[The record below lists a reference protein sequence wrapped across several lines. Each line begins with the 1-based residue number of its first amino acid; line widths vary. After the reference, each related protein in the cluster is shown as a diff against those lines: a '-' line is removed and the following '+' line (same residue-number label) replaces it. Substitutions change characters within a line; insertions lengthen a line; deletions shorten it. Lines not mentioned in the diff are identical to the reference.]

1 MGSCNF
7 YANFLIVM
15 KPKNLNNFKR
25 LFYKTD
31 KEQIMQ
37 IMHHLNIKYL
47 LSLYKKA
54 IHAQHATLAGDL
66 GYPTK
71 VDMKTAYIS
80 VYQMVNYDGC
90 RFQASV
96 KTLKDELK
104 CREEIGEV
112 IPVNHTTPNGRTIRI
127 NWQINKDYKKQ

>member
-25 LFYKTD
+25 LYYKTD

-54 IHAQHATLAGDL
+54 IHAQHATLAGALDH
-66 GYPTK
+66 PTK

-104 CREEIGEV
+104 RREEIGEI
-112 IPVNHTTPNGRTIRI
+112 IPVNHTTPNGRIIRI
-127 NWQINKDYKKQ
+127 NWKINKDHKK

>member
-1 MGSCNF
+1 
-7 YANFLIVM
+7 M
-15 KPKNLNNFKR
+15 KSKNLNNFKR
-25 LFYKTD
+25 LYYKTD

-54 IHAQHATLAGDL
+54 IHDQHATLAETWDCQ
-66 GYPTK
+66 TE
-71 VDMKTAYIS
+71 VDMKTTYIS

-90 RFQASV
+90 RFRASV

-104 CREEIGEV
+104 RREEIGEI
-112 IPVNHTTPNGRTIRI
+112 IPVNHTTPNGRIIRI
-127 NWQINKDYKKQ
+127 NWQINKEYKKQ

>member
-1 MGSCNF
+1 
-7 YANFLIVM
+7 M

-25 LFYKTD
+25 LYYKTD

-37 IMHHLNIKYL
+37 ILHHLNIKYL

-54 IHAQHATLAGDL
+54 IHPQHVTMAWTRDYLTEDD
-66 GYPTK
+66 T
-71 VDMKTAYIS
+71 KTAYIS

-90 RFQASV
+90 QFQASV

-104 CREEIGEV
+104 RREEIGEV
-112 IPVNHTTPNGRTIRI
+112 IPVNYTLPSGRTFKMK
-127 NWQINKDYKKQ
+127 WQINKDYKK

>member
-7 YANFLIVM
+7 YVDFLIVM
-15 KPKNLNNFKR
+15 KSKNLNNFKR

-54 IHAQHATLAGDL
+54 IHAQHATLAGALD
-66 GYPTK
+66 YPTK
-71 VDMKTAYIS
+71 VDMKTAYIR

-90 RFQASV
+90 RFRASV

-104 CREEIGEV
+104 RREEIGEI
-112 IPVNHTTPNGRTIRI
+112 IPINHTTPNGRIIRI
-127 NWQINKDYKKQ
+127 NWQINKDHKKQ

>member
-1 MGSCNF
+1 
-7 YANFLIVM
+7 M
-15 KPKNLNNFKR
+15 KQQQELKR
-25 LFYKTD
+25 LYWKSD

-54 IHAQHATLAGDL
+54 IHNEHAEAAYTW
-66 GYPTK
+66 
-71 VDMKTAYIS
+71 DMKTTYIS

-90 RFQASV
+90 RFQASA

-104 CREEIGEV
+104 RREEIGEV
-112 IPVNHTTPNGRTIRI
+112 IPVNYTLPNGRTFKI
-127 NWQINKDYKKQ
+127 NWQINKDYRK

>member
-1 MGSCNF
+1 
-7 YANFLIVM
+7 M

-25 LFYKTD
+25 LNYKSD

-54 IHAQHATLAGDL
+54 IHAQHATLAGALD
-66 GYPTK
+66 YPTK

-90 RFQASV
+90 RFRASV
-96 KTLKDELK
+96 KTIKDELK
-104 CREEIGEV
+104 RREKIGEI
-112 IPVNHTTPNGRTIRI
+112 IPVNHTTPNGRIIRI
-127 NWQINKDYKKQ
+127 NWQINKDHKKQ

>member
-1 MGSCNF
+1 
-7 YANFLIVM
+7 M

-25 LFYKTD
+25 LYYKMD

-54 IHAQHATLAGDL
+54 IRAQRN
-66 GYPTK
+66 PTE
-71 VDMKTAYIS
+71 DDWKTRYVQ

-90 RFQASV
+90 RFRASV

-104 CREEIGEV
+104 RREEIGEV
-112 IPVNHTTPNGRTIRI
+112 IPVNHTTSNGRIIRI
-127 NWQINKDYKKQ
+127 NWQINKNYKK

>member
-1 MGSCNF
+1 
-7 YANFLIVM
+7 M

-25 LFYKTD
+25 LYYKTD

-37 IMHHLNIKYL
+37 ILHHLNIKYL

-54 IHAQHATLAGDL
+54 IHAQHVTLAWTWD
-66 GYPTK
+66 YPTED
-71 VDMKTAYIS
+71 DMKTAYIS

-90 RFQASV
+90 QFQASV

-104 CREEIGEV
+104 RREKIGEV
-112 IPVNHTTPNGRTIRI
+112 ISENQPIPYSRAFRI
-127 NWQINKDYKKQ
+127 NWQINKNYKK

>member
-1 MGSCNF
+1 
-7 YANFLIVM
+7 M

-25 LFYKTD
+25 LYYKTD

-54 IHAQHATLAGDL
+54 IHAQHATLARTWDC
-66 GYPTK
+66 PTE
-71 VDMKTAYIS
+71 DSWKTAYVS

-104 CREEIGEV
+104 HREKIGEV

>member
-15 KPKNLNNFKR
+15 KQKNFNNFKR

-54 IHAQHATLAGDL
+54 IHTQHATLAGTCE
-66 GYPTK
+66 YSTK

-96 KTLKDELK
+96 KTFKDELK
-104 CREEIGEV
+104 RREEIGEI
-112 IPVNHTTPNGRTIRI
+112 IPVNYTLPNGRTFKMK
-127 NWQINKDYKKQ
+127 WQINKEYKK

>member
-1 MGSCNF
+1 
-7 YANFLIVM
+7 M

-25 LFYKTD
+25 LYYKTD

-37 IMHHLNIKYL
+37 ILHHLNIKYL

-54 IHAQHATLAGDL
+54 IHAQHVTMAWTWD
-66 GYPTK
+66 YPTED
-71 VDMKTAYIS
+71 DMKTAYIS

-90 RFQASV
+90 QFQASV

-104 CREEIGEV
+104 RREEIGEV
-112 IPVNHTTPNGRTIRI
+112 ISENHPIPYSRAFRI
-127 NWQINKDYKKQ
+127 NWQINKDYKK

>member
-1 MGSCNF
+1 
-7 YANFLIVM
+7 M

-25 LFYKTD
+25 LYYKTD

-47 LSLYKKA
+47 LSLYNKA
-54 IHAQHATLAGDL
+54 IYKERDEAAWTWN
-66 GYPTK
+66 YPTED
-71 VDMKTAYIS
+71 DMKTAYTR

-90 RFQASV
+90 QFQASV

-104 CREEIGEV
+104 RREEIGEV
-112 IPVNHTTPNGRTIRI
+112 IPVNHTLPNGRTFKMK
-127 NWQINKDYKKQ
+127 WQINKDYKKQ

>member
-1 MGSCNF
+1 MGSCNL

-15 KPKNLNNFKR
+15 KAKNLNNFKR
-25 LFYKTD
+25 LYYKSD

-54 IHAQHATLAGDL
+54 IHAQHATLAGALD
-66 GYPTK
+66 YPIK
-71 VDMKTAYIS
+71 VDMKTTYIS

-90 RFQASV
+90 RFRASV

-104 CREEIGEV
+104 RREEIGEI
-112 IPVNHTTPNGRTIRI
+112 IPVNHTTPNGRIIRI

>member
-1 MGSCNF
+1 
-7 YANFLIVM
+7 M

-25 LFYKTD
+25 LYYKTD

-54 IHAQHATLAGDL
+54 IHLQRITMAQTL
-66 GYPTK
+66 GYPTE
-71 VDMKTAYIS
+71 DDSKTAYVS

-90 RFQASV
+90 QFQASV
-96 KTLKDELK
+96 KTIKDELK
-104 CREEIGEV
+104 RREEIGEV
-112 IPVNHTTPNGRTIRI
+112 ISVNHTTPSGRTFKI

>member
-1 MGSCNF
+1 
-7 YANFLIVM
+7 M

-25 LFYKTD
+25 LYWKSD

-54 IHAQHATLAGDL
+54 IRKEDVEAVQRYK
-66 GYPTK
+66 YPTE
-71 VDMKTAYIS
+71 DEWKTTYVS

-90 RFQASV
+90 QFQASV

-104 CREEIGEV
+104 RREEIGEV
-112 IPVNHTTPNGRTIRI
+112 IPIIHTSPSGRISFKMK
-127 NWQINKDYKKQ
+127 WQINKDYKKQ

>member
-1 MGSCNF
+1 
-7 YANFLIVM
+7 M

-25 LFYKTD
+25 LYYKTD

-54 IHAQHATLAGDL
+54 IHAQHVTLAWTWD
-66 GYPTK
+66 YPTED
-71 VDMKTAYIS
+71 DMKTAYIS

-90 RFQASV
+90 QFQASV

-104 CREEIGEV
+104 RREKIGEV
-112 IPVNHTTPNGRTIRI
+112 ISENQPIPYSRAFRI
-127 NWQINKDYKKQ
+127 NWQINKDYKK

>member
-1 MGSCNF
+1 MDSRNL
-7 YANFLIVM
+7 YVNFLIIM

-25 LFYKTD
+25 LYYKTD

-37 IMHHLNIKYL
+37 ILHHLNIKYL

-54 IHAQHATLAGDL
+54 IHAQHVTMAWTWD
-66 GYPTK
+66 YPTED
-71 VDMKTAYIS
+71 DMKTAYIS

-90 RFQASV
+90 QFQASV

-104 CREEIGEV
+104 RREEIGEV
-112 IPVNHTTPNGRTIRI
+112 ISENHPIPYSRAFRI
-127 NWQINKDYKKQ
+127 NWQINKDYKK

>member
-1 MGSCNF
+1 MDSRNL
-7 YANFLIVM
+7 YVNFLIIM

-25 LFYKTD
+25 LYYKTD

-54 IHAQHATLAGDL
+54 IHDQHVTIAWTWDC
-66 GYPTK
+66 PTE
-71 VDMKTAYIS
+71 DEWKTAYVK

-104 CREEIGEV
+104 RREEIGEL
-112 IPVNHTTPNGRTIRI
+112 IPVNCKKPNGQPIKI
-127 NWQINKDYKKQ
+127 DWKINKNYKKQ

>member
-1 MGSCNF
+1 
-7 YANFLIVM
+7 M

-25 LFYKTD
+25 LYWKSD

-54 IHAQHATLAGDL
+54 SHAQHVTMAQTWGED
-66 GYPTK
+66 
-71 VDMKTAYIS
+71 DWKTAYVS

-104 CREEIGEV
+104 RREKINELV
-112 IPVNHTTPNGRTIRI
+112 PLNHTTPNGRIIRI

>member
-1 MGSCNF
+1 
-7 YANFLIVM
+7 M
-15 KPKNLNNFKR
+15 KTKNLNNFKR
-25 LFYKTD
+25 LYYKTD

-54 IHAQHATLAGDL
+54 IQKEREEAYWTYT
-66 GYPTK
+66 YPTE
-71 VDMKTAYIS
+71 DDWKTVYIS

-96 KTLKDELK
+96 KTIKDELK
-104 CREEIGEV
+104 HREEIGEV
-112 IPVNHTTPNGRTIRI
+112 ISVNQTMPSGRIFKI
-127 NWQINKDYKKQ
+127 KWQINKDYKK

>member
-1 MGSCNF
+1 
-7 YANFLIVM
+7 M

-25 LFYKTD
+25 LYYKSD
-31 KEQIMQ
+31 KEQIIQ

-54 IHAQHATLAGDL
+54 IHAQHATLAGSCE
-66 GYPTK
+66 YSMK

-104 CREEIGEV
+104 HREEIGEI
-112 IPVNHTTPNGRTIRI
+112 IPVNDTLPNGRTFKMK
-127 NWQINKDYKKQ
+127 WQINKDYKKQ